1 MASIGRRDFL
11 VSAAAVASTLP
22 AVASASENVNV
33 TNTTAPEYTY
43 QNGHS
48 PWPLVLNASTVR
60 QAPLAE
66 KIRVA
71 EVAGWDGIEL
81 WIDDIERYE
90 AEGGNLHDLGQEIKD
105 RGLFVP
111 NVIGL
116 WSAMPATKEAWEE
129 SLHDTQRRM
138 RQVAAVGSPF
148 VAAIPTPDR
157 EDFDLVWGIDMYR
170 ELVRLG
176 REDHNIT
183 VAFEF
188 IGFLKGIHRLGQATA
203 IALDAD
209 IPDACLIMDTFHL
222 YRGGSGFNGIKHL
235 QGSFF
240 ADFHWNDVPDSMP
253 REEMTDGD
261 RILPGDGILPLT
273 QVLKD
278 LHAIGYKRA
287 LSLELFREDLWAQE
301 PEDVSR
307 LGLEKM
313 RANLNEAGFWRA

>member
-22 AVASASENVNV
+22 ALSAESEVAKE
-33 TNTTAPEYTY
+33 TNLVEIEYPY
-43 QNGHS
+43 QDGHS

-60 QAPLAE
+60 QAPLDE

-71 EVAGWDGIEL
+71 EDAGWDGLEL
-81 WIDDIERYE
+81 WIDDIEKYE
-90 AEGGNLHDLGQEIKD
+90 AEGGNLQDLGQEIKD
-105 RGLFVP
+105 RGLFIP

-116 WSAMPATKEAWEE
+116 WNAMPATKEAWDE

-138 RQVAAVGSPF
+138 RQVAEVGSPF
-148 VAAIPTPDR
+148 VAAIPAPDR
-157 EDFDLVWGIDMYR
+157 EDFDLAWGIEMYR

-188 IGFLKGIHRLGQATA
+188 IGFFKGIHRLGQAAA

-209 IPDACLIMDTFHL
+209 IPEACLIMDTFHL

-253 REEMTDGD
+253 REEMTDSD
-261 RILPGDGILPLT
+261 RTLPGDGILPLT

-278 LHAIGYKRA
+278 LHAIGYKRS

-301 PEDVSR
+301 PEVVSR

-313 RANLNEAGFWRA
+313 RTNLDAAGFWRS